1 MGILSNKISRD
12 EVRPG
17 DHIYSWRT
25 TYTYA
30 HHGIYVD
37 DGQVIEFTHTPTAW
51 TSLSKSSS
59 STKLPCRICRGR
71 SKSGGVTSSCLDCFL
86 GGGNLYRYE
95 YNVSGAA
102 LLFKVR
108 GGTCT
113 LAASDPPE
121 DVLYRANFLLRENG
135 FGVYHVLEN
144 NCETFAIYCKTGLVS
159 CKKNWL
165 GSSGQATAFAAAVAV
180 IALPGPGFCAYNVA
194 RLINDVGMPWR
205 RKSGND
211 VIKVPVEELVATR
224 KPA

>member
-25 TYTYA
+25 AYLYA

-37 DGQVIEFTHTPTAW
+37 DGLVIEYIRG
-51 TSLSKSSS
+51 S

-71 SKSGGVTSSCLDCFL
+71 SRSGGVTSSCLDCFL

-95 YNVSGAA
+95 YNVSKAA
-102 LLFKVR
+102 LLAKVR

-113 LAASDPPE
+113 TATSDPPE
-121 DVLYRANFLLRENG
+121 DVLYRADFLLRENG
-135 FGVYHVLEN
+135 FGVYDLFEN

-159 CKKNWL
+159 CEKNRL
-165 GSSGQATAFAAAVAV
+165 GISSGQSTSFVAAAVV
-180 IALPGPGFCAYNVA
+180 VALPGPGFCAYNVA
-194 RLINDVGMPWR
+194 RLISDIGMR
-205 RKSGND
+205 AKRGDDGVN
-211 VIKVPVEELVATR
+211 KVPVEELVDMRNA
-224 KPA
+224 A